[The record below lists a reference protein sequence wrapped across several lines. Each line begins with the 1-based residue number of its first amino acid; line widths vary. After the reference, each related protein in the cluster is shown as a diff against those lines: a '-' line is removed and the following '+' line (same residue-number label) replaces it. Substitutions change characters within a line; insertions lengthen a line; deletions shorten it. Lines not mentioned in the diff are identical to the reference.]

1 METSRKTS
9 KDKSREEIARRRM
22 WANYALALVILLALA
37 IGLSRWWVG
46 SRRIDADTVSDFEI
60 AVTGAVENPGTYNM
74 SEGDT
79 IHELVV
85 LAGGFHEGADRD
97 AVTLVERLNVSARPV
112 IDIPFR
118 PDYSPSKTPKPGEY
132 DYPININTAD
142 ELELQVLKG
151 IGPALAKRIVAYRE
165 EHGPFGIP
173 AEIMN
178 VYGIGLEKYKD
189 IHGLITVGED
199 DRSGN

>member
-1 METSRKTS
+1 MEASRKTS
-9 KDKSREEIARRRM
+9 KDKSRDEIVRRRM
-22 WANYALALVILLALA
+22 WANNALAIVILLAMA

-46 SRRIDADTVSDFEI
+46 SRRIEADIISGFSITI
-60 AVTGAVENPGTYNM
+60 TGAVENPGTYNM
-74 SEGDT
+74 ADGDT

-85 LAGGFHEGADRD
+85 LAGGFHVGADQD

-112 IDIPFR
+112 VDIPFR

-142 ELELQVLKG
+142 EIKLQALKG
-151 IGPALAKRIVAYRE
+151 VGPALAKRIVEYRE
-165 EHGPFGIP
+165 EHGPFEIV

-178 VYGIGLEKYKD
+178 VYGIGLEKYKE
-189 IHGLITVGED
+189 IHGLITVGEEQA
-199 DRSGN
+199 SE